1 MKEKKNILFT
11 MKINKKEQW
20 LIESLANTYGCNMS
34 QAVLKCLMYCQ
45 NWLVTKN
52 QWKPIMTQKEINDRN
67 EWEQEQINKF
77 GVNSYDEIKDIIN
90 YNWLED

>member
-1 MKEKKNILFT
+1 MKEKKDILFT
-11 MKINKKEQW
+11 MKINKREQW

-34 QAVLKCLMYCQ
+34 QAILKCLIYCQ

-52 QWKPIMTQKEINDRN
+52 QWKPILTQKEINDRN

-77 GVNSYDEIKDIIN
+77 GVKSYDEVKEIMSF
-90 YNWLED
+90 NWLEN